1 MSSTCFEPC
10 RPGDVEDAPEN
21 AGSVAAP
28 SSRLSPVHAHGGHA
42 HPHDHG
48 GDVHAHGHSH
58 GPGGHGAQ
66 RRADRRRLWIA
77 LLISGSIALVEAVG
91 GWMSG
96 SLALLSDAGHMLGDV
111 SALGLSL
118 FALWIA
124 GKPADAKRTYGYYR
138 MEILSA
144 LANGVLLLGV
154 TVYILYEAWQRLQ
167 SPAEVQLGLMASVA
181 VVGLVANLLS
191 LWVLGHSHSHNVR
204 GAFLHVL
211 GDTLSSVGVLIA
223 AGVIALTGWTP
234 IDAILSAVIAVVI
247 VVSALRLV
255 RESVDVLLEAVP
267 PHVDMGKVRGI
278 LGEIDGV
285 IAVHDLHVWTIS
297 SGIYA
302 LSAHLVVT
310 DPRAC
315 DNDAILTEAR
325 KRLIEVC
332 GVDHTTIQ
340 IEGERFAHAGD
351 VH

>member
-1 MSSTCFEPC
+1 MSSPCFEPC
-10 RPGDVEDAPEN
+10 RPGDPEDAHGE
-21 AGSVAAP
+21 AGQAP
-28 SSRLSPVHAHGGHA
+28 HPAGRRAHGHTHAHVGHV
-42 HPHDHG
+42 HDHG
-48 GDVHAHGHSH
+48 HAGHDH
-58 GPGGHGAQ
+58 GPGGHGTD

-77 LLISGSIALVEAVG
+77 LLISGTIALVEAVG
-91 GWMSG
+91 GWVSG

-154 TVYILYEAWQRLQ
+154 TVYILYEAWIRLQ
-167 SPAEVQLGLMASVA
+167 SPTEVQLGLMAGVA

-211 GDTLSSVGVLIA
+211 GDTLSSVGVLVA
-223 AGVIALTGWTP
+223 AGVIYLTGWTP
-234 IDAILSAVIAVVI
+234 IDALLSAGIAVVI

-267 PHVDMGKVRGI
+267 PHVDMEKVRGI
-278 LGEIDGV
+278 LGEIEGV
-285 IAVHDLHVWTIS
+285 TAVHDLHVWTIS
-297 SGIYA
+297 SGMYA
-302 LSAHLVVT
+302 LSVHLVVT

-315 DNDAILTEAR
+315 DNDQILTEAR
-325 KRLIEVC
+325 QRLIEVC

-351 VH
+351 IH